1 MRYLSLD
8 VGNRWVGV
16 ALSDPTGFLA
26 TPLCTLQRVNSGGE
40 HVRALIDE
48 HDVGEVVVG
57 LPLHMDGSSGEQV
70 QETYA
75 YVESLGPLQVPVR
88 FWDER
93 LSSWEAEQV
102 LAQVRSRTPRRKPR
116 RQERLDAIAAAIML
130 QDYLDALLRKQRL
143 AGSAAGL
150 QVV

>member
-8 VGNRWVGV
+8 VGSRWVGV

-26 TPLCTLQRVNSGGE
+26 TPLCTLRRADS
-40 HVRALIDE
+40 HADRVRALIDE
-48 HDVGEVVVG
+48 HEVGEVVVG
-57 LPLHMDGSSGEQV
+57 LPLHMDGSSGKQV
-70 QETYA
+70 EETYA
-75 YVESLGPLQVPVR
+75 YVESLGPLQAPVR

-102 LAQVRSRTPRRKPR
+102 LAQVRGRTPRRTPR

-130 QDYLDALLRKQRL
+130 QDYLDAMLRERRL
-143 AGSAAGL
+143 ADGTGGW
-150 QVV
+150 